1 MSPETKNRAQNKSEI
16 VKGKMFIF
24 TLPTIYTLYC
34 QVRIV
39 IRSEANKQTKFYFTN
54 VYCEIHVI
62 YIMFNTNQILK
73 FAHSHDKPSLCSFL
87 ITTVQA
93 WELKLQ
99 YLCHVF
105 LVCFATT

>member
-1 MSPETKNRAQNKSEI
+1 
-16 VKGKMFIF
+16 MFIF
-24 TLPTIYTLYC
+24 VLPTIYTLYC

-39 IRSEANKQTKFYFTN
+39 ISLSEANKQTKFYFSN

-62 YIMFNTNQILK
+62 YIMFNANQILK
-73 FAHSHDKPSLCSFL
+73 FAHSNDKPLLCSFL
-87 ITTVQA
+87 VTTVQD

-105 LVCFATT
+105 FGVFCHYMNIKINDP